1 MVTLSVQEIL
11 DAWSVLDTLKQNQD
25 KFDIKVGYNIMKMS
39 KQIEEIAEYVFSRI
53 FMVVDET
60 RFENNELTD
69 EESDIVKVIMYTTMD
84 VEPFKIDKETFF
96 NSVDVQLSI
105 EDITIL
111 DLLFEE
117 N

>member
-1 MVTLSVQEIL
+1 MVTLSVEKIL
-11 DAWSVLDTLKQNQD
+11 DACTVLDTLKQEQD
-25 KFDIKVGYNIMKMS
+25 KFDIKVGYEIMKMS
-39 KQIEEIAEYVFSRI
+39 KQVEEIAEYVFSRI

-69 EESDIVKVIMYTTMD
+69 EETNVAKAIMYTVMD
-84 VEPFKIDKETFF
+84 IEPFKIDRETFF
-96 NSVDVQLSI
+96 NSVNVQLSI
-105 EDITIL
+105 EEISVL